1 VSTANRSPSNCTSN
15 GLPGSI
21 APAAQAWDELVELGL
36 LRAGAGMVVEGVAK
50 RDRCRQPA
58 GKLPC
63 CHPMLD
69 DVTGPG
75 VGVDA
80 SAGAVHAER
89 WVWAPYQVADPADF
103 DANQHVPLVE
113 WLASVTVPLSAPTP
127 FAPAA
132 SAPPMTAPPAPPTLL
147 GPPPAAPPPLA
158 PPPAPV
164 NATLMVDGLDV
175 GPATNEIEGSEVDSE
190 AMSSAP

>member
-1 VSTANRSPSNCTSN
+1 
-15 GLPGSI
+15 
-21 APAAQAWDELVELGL
+21 
-36 LRAGAGMVVEGVAK
+36 MVVEGVTK
-50 RDRCRQPA
+50 WVRCRQPA

-75 VGVDA
+75 VGADT

-103 DANQHVPLVE
+103 HANQHVPLVE
-113 WLASVTVPLSAPTP
+113 WLASVTEPLSAPTP

-132 SAPPMTAPPAPPTLL
+132 SAPPTTAPPAPPTSP
-147 GPPPAAPPPLA
+147 GPPPETPPLA
-158 PPPAPV
+158 PPAAPL
-164 NATLMVDGLDV
+164 NATLMVDGLEV
-175 GPATNEIEGSEVDSE
+175 GPATNEIEGSEADSE